1 MKEVLKKAIFILGM
15 VVIFASSFLCLLL
28 NIILFIYAIYKKIK
42 TSNKKI
48 NLCILL
54 YTLQLVA
61 YCGDLI
67 GESYFLS
74 QFTINGS
81 NQLFEL
87 IGFNC
92 LGIAATYILFKNIK
106 GNDNK

>member
-61 YCGDLI
+61 YCGDLMS
-67 GESYFLS
+67 ETNYFNS
-74 QFTINGS
+74 TYSIA
-81 NQLFEL
+81 EL
-87 IGFNC
+87 AGFNC